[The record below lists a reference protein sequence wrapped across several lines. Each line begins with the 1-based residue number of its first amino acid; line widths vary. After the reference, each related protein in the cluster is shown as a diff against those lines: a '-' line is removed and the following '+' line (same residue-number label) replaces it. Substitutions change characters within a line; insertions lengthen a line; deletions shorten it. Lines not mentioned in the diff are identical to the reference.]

1 LTMKSG
7 VECEYFLISPDGNS
21 IADPR
26 DTQSK
31 PCYDQSALM
40 RRYDLIKEICDCM
53 IEMGWGPYQNDHE
66 DANGQFEM
74 NWDYSD
80 CLKTA
85 DRHTFFKYMVKTIAE
100 KHGLRATFMPKPF
113 ENLTGN
119 GCHAHISVWDGKKN
133 KFLDNSNNLGLSK
146 MAYNFLGGVIKHA
159 SSLSAFF
166 NPTINSY
173 RRINAPPTKSGASW
187 SPSSISYTGNNR
199 THMIRIPDPGRFE
212 LRLMDGSAN
221 PYLLQA
227 GVLAAGINGIRK
239 RVNPGKPLFCN
250 MYTDHKKYPNLKKLP
265 NTLEESLDMLNSNT
279 ILKNAFGKDVLNS
292 YLKLKNSEI
301 WKWKNWEISWSLS
314 KQSSSEKNIKILLVH
329 GFGASKNHWRHN
341 QDFLG
346 KFSNCFAIDL
356 LGFGKSSQPSAL
368 LNYEPDKEN
377 SIKYSFDLWGNQI
390 STFCA
395 EVIKSPVYLVG
406 NSIGGVIALKAAE
419 ILKDNC
425 KGIIL
430 IDCAQRTMDDKRLKK
445 SDILMNLLRPVLKTI
460 VRQRLISNTLFTRAA
475 NPKVIK
481 RILEQAYPSGKNID
495 KELIEILY
503 QPSQRKNSKEAFR
516 GFINLF
522 DDYLATDL
530 FDKVNAPIQ
539 LIWGEKDP
547 WESLNE
553 AKEWKNKFRNIKRL
567 DVIKN
572 AGHCP
577 HDEEPEE
584 TNKLICEFLQ
594 ETK

>member
-1 LTMKSG
+1 MPKNLFKIAKEKKIKYFLISFVDLFGVLRSKLVPAHAIKDMQETGAGFAGFAAWLDMTPADSDMFGIPDPDSLIQLPWNKEVGWLASDLWMNGKPVDASPRIMLKKQIKKLSKQGLTMKSG
-7 VECEYFLISPDGNS
+7 VECEYFLISPDGDS

-133 KFLDNSNNLGLSK
+133 KFLDKSNNLGLSK

-227 GVLAAGINGIRK
+227 SVLAAGINGIK
-239 RVNPGKPLFCN
+239 NKIDPGKPINCN
-250 MYTDHKKYPNLKKLP
+250 MYEDFAKYPNLPKLP
-265 NTLEESLDMLNSNT
+265 DELDQSLKQLKQNKEMNDAFGADVINSYIKLRSTEIKEFNNIERFDKSKPITKWERQNTL
-279 ILKNAFGKDVLNS
+279 
-292 YLKLKNSEI
+292 
-301 WKWKNWEISWSLS
+301 
-314 KQSSSEKNIKILLVH
+314 
-329 GFGASKNHWRHN
+329 
-341 QDFLG
+341 
-346 KFSNCFAIDL
+346 
-356 LGFGKSSQPSAL
+356 
-368 LNYEPDKEN
+368 
-377 SIKYSFDLWGNQI
+377 
-390 STFCA
+390 
-395 EVIKSPVYLVG
+395 
-406 NSIGGVIALKAAE
+406 
-419 ILKDNC
+419 
-425 KGIIL
+425 
-430 IDCAQRTMDDKRLKK
+430 DC
-445 SDILMNLLRPVLKTI
+445 
-460 VRQRLISNTLFTRAA
+460 
-475 NPKVIK
+475 
-481 RILEQAYPSGKNID
+481 
-495 KELIEILY
+495 
-503 QPSQRKNSKEAFR
+503 
-516 GFINLF
+516 
-522 DDYLATDL
+522 
-530 FDKVNAPIQ
+530 
-539 LIWGEKDP
+539 
-547 WESLNE
+547 
-553 AKEWKNKFRNIKRL
+553 
-567 DVIKN
+567 
-572 AGHCP
+572 
-577 HDEEPEE
+577 
-584 TNKLICEFLQ
+584 
-594 ETK
+594 